1 MQLFTGICSS
11 DFINVFGIENGF
23 EKIKQCG
30 FDSVEIDLTFFKE
43 KLLLDDKGLKNF
55 FSSLKK
61 SVTDNGLNICQTYIS
76 FDDEVDINLR
86 KKLAERTVFATS
98 TLGARFAVIEPII
111 LGDAENTYVQNFKQ
125 NLEFYGSLKAL
136 AQNTA
141 VKIAIPNTAGYN
153 QLKKAGAPN
162 ACSSAGKILQLLDV
176 LGDEFCACL
185 DTNRAYYVGQRP
197 CETAKILGE
206 KLGRTVVDLDKEFTK
221 TFNITPSDYITTYGE
236 QAFRDKESEVVASV
250 CKQSKLII
258 ATGGGN
264 QAECNSYLAK
274 SRSRSAFNEK

>member
-86 KKLAERTVFATS
+86 KELAERTVFATS
-98 TLGARFAVIEPII
+98 TLGARFTVIEPII

-136 AQNTA
+136 AQNTG

-206 KLGRTVVDLDKEFTK
+206 KLKVLRLSDSDGLRTVKVAVTGGHILWKEFVGALKEISFSGVLNFAPDYTLSGQTTMTYLGRLMNAVGHDFITEITK
-221 TFNITPSDYITTYGE
+221 
-236 QAFRDKESEVVASV
+236 
-250 CKQSKLII
+250 
-258 ATGGGN
+258 
-264 QAECNSYLAK
+264 
-274 SRSRSAFNEK
+274 